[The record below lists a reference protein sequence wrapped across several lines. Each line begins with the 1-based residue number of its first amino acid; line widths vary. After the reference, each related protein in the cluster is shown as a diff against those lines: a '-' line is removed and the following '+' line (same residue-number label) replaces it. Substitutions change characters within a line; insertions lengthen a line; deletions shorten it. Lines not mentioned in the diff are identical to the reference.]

1 LTAQLYVARPTSL
14 LDAVV
19 TYPLGASHPV
29 TTLTTD
35 DLAAHRRRYGE
46 RLWDPRLIATIERLG
61 LDGRGGGRF
70 PVAAKWRAHLAAG
83 GRGVVVANGAESEP
97 ASAKDAALLQLRPH
111 LVLDGLAATAE
122 AVGAVT
128 TVVWVHA
135 GALASR
141 AALAR
146 AVGERR
152 RAGLAE
158 PPVQLVVGPHRYL
171 SGESSAIVRA
181 LSGGP
186 ALPEFRRVPAASRGV
201 GGRPTLIHNVETLA
215 RIGLATRTGAGPPTT
230 LLTIAT
236 AGGRTVVEVPSTTP
250 LWQVY
255 ALRHV
260 QAVLVGGFG
269 GTWMSAAAFGHEH
282 AGSLALGLLLPL
294 PDDECGIGRTAAIAE
309 YLAASSAG
317 QCGPCRF
324 GLRAVADLLA
334 DLVELRA
341 RRRDTRRLQ
350 HTLAE
355 IAGRGACHHPD
366 GAVRTVAS
374 ALRTFAV
381 DVRAHLYGSSCRHAG
396 APGFFPVPEA
406 P

>member
-1 LTAQLYVARPTSL
+1 M
-14 LDAVV
+14 LDAAVR
-19 TYPLGASHPV
+19 YPPGASHPV
-29 TTLTTD
+29 TTLAPD

-46 RLWDPRLIATIERLG
+46 RWREPRLLDTIEYLG

-70 PVAAKWRAHLAAG
+70 PVAAKWRAQLAAG
-83 GRGVVVANGAESEP
+83 GGGVVVANGAESEP

-111 LVLDGLAATAE
+111 LVLDGLAAAAE
-122 AVGAVT
+122 AVGAFT

-146 AVGERR
+146 AVAERR

-158 PPVQLVVGPHRYL
+158 PPVQLVVGPRRYL

-186 ALPEFRRVPAASRGV
+186 ALPEFRRVPATNRGI
-201 GGRPTLIHNVETLA
+201 GGRPTLVHNVETLA
-215 RIGLATRTGAGPPTT
+215 RIGVAARAERGPPTT

-236 AGGRTVVEVPSTTP
+236 AAGRTVVEVPSATP
-250 LWQVY
+250 LWQVH
-255 ALRHV
+255 AVRHV

-269 GTWMSAAAFGHEH
+269 GTWMNAPAFGHVH
-282 AGSLALGLLLPL
+282 AGSLPLRLLLPL
-294 PDDECGIGRTAAIAE
+294 LDDGCGIGHTAAIAD

-341 RRRDTRRLQ
+341 RRRDTRRL
-350 HTLAE
+350 HRALAE

-366 GAVRTVAS
+366 GAVRMVAS

-381 DVRAHLYGSSCRHAG
+381 DVRAHLYGSSCRHSG
-396 APGFFPVPEA
+396 EGGFFPVPEA